1 MLRKIAVDNYI
12 AFRTCDEIRLLSDY
26 SLVFHKVY
34 FYIPS
39 MHKLLN
45 LEE

>member
-1 MLRKIAVDNYI
+1 MIITTMPQSDKII
-12 AFRTCDEIRLLSDY
+12 PEKTLLSDY